1 MNIGNFVSKF
11 LKTSLVNRSLKVLF
25 IRVLGVLLFFCLSM
39 FLTNFY
45 SPELVGKYDFS
56 RSLIMVIGGI
66 CLLGTNQ
73 SIIYYSGILKSQ
85 NSSGSL
91 KVIYFRMTKI
101 IVLVSLFFFGLIIL
115 INDEMFNTYFNK
127 SDAAELIFK
136 VIITLSFFGMTMLNI
151 DMLRALNK
159 TMLSELFRNIFRYLP
174 FLIIVILLSIN
185 DLFDYLI
192 DAYLWSFVF
201 LAILSSFFIFHFLKQ
216 QDEPDTFKEVGYKK
230 ILNQSYPMAI
240 SALSYFLMQS
250 IDVLLLSKY
259 HTFETVAY
267 YSVAVKLA
275 TVTALALQSVNIIVA
290 PKIAEI
296 YSNNDRGALNKLV
309 RNSSRLIFAMSLPT
323 LLTLAIFSNFALS
336 LFGEGYTQGRTS
348 LLILLFGQLF
358 NSLCGP
364 VAIYLN
370 MTGKQNKLQKILIFG
385 FLMNLILN
393 LIFIPEYGMLG
404 ASISTALSMVAWNII
419 ATFYVYKKD
428 KLKTFL
434 S

>member
-1 MNIGNFVSKF
+1 MNIGNIVSKF

-91 KVIYFRMTKI
+91 KVIYFRMAKI
-101 IVLVSLFFFGLIIL
+101 IILVSLFFFGLIIL
-115 INDEMFNTYFNK
+115 INDEIFNTYFNK

-185 DLFDYLI
+185 NLFEYLV
-192 DAYLWSFVF
+192 DAYLLCFVF
-201 LAILSSFFIFHFLKQ
+201 ISIISTIFIFSILKQ

-250 IDVLLLSKY
+250 IDILLLSKY

-309 RNSSRLIFAMSLPT
+309 RNSSRLILAMSLPT
-323 LLTLAIFSNFALS
+323 LLILAIFSNFALS
-336 LFGEGYTQGRTS
+336 LFGEGYTQAKTP

-364 VAIYLN
+364 VGVYMN
-370 MTGKQNKLQKILIFG
+370 MTRKQNQLQKILLLGLVI
-385 FLMNLILN
+385 NIILN
-393 LIFIPEYGMLG
+393 IIFIPKYGMIG
-404 ASISTALSMVAWNII
+404 ASVSTAFSIVIWNLI
-419 ATFYVYKKD
+419 AAMYTLKKD
-428 KLKTFL
+428 NIRTFI